1 MIDRNTCEETKSTT
15 LKENIE
21 MNNQKKSAQVASRW
35 HRDKTGTYEEKTSG
49 GKTYLARLASHGIK
63 ITELIYVLSNRS
75 AKVHY
80 VITISNDSGNTI
92 QIELSHDDLLDVSS
106 FLRRMPPGFSL
117 ASCPRAFATVREC
130 LMEDVPKA
138 KRAAILTC
146 LGWYYWQG
154 SPIFAHAGGIICS
167 GDCFPNNGAL
177 NHIGTPQVVGIKDID
192 ATCSDVPILG
202 KTAVPISR
210 IQVRVPEQFA
220 MYQLSQAPSVEE
232 LRGDIDAVF
241 DLLLAG
247 DPSVTYPA
255 LGALFFSSIK
265 DPSFTVFM
273 HGPTGVMKTA
283 FIKLILSF
291 FVTDPRDH
299 HLASF
304 KATENAL
311 RARFSSSGN
320 SPVVLDDY
328 VQMPGARNGG
338 PEAQKAENLIRSIV
352 NGAARDRCYT
362 VGGLRPSDRPRGLAI
377 ITGEQLP
384 DGLDSL
390 RNRMVCL
397 PVDKETFAHAL
408 EGPRPNKFDELQK
421 LASEGCFTHVMHSY
435 LAWGAGRFK
444 DLHSYAEEGVY
455 FDAGVAVPNR
465 IKDSSNNVLTGIDMF
480 LQFALDHEACSRE
493 EAEEHWAKAQDAH
506 EQLLQRERLESL
518 NNSPSEAFA
527 DLLRTALVSHR
538 VHIEVENIRDHV
550 ENPNLVPL
558 DLLGY
563 SAHTVYDQVDG
574 NADEGQ
580 ASQGYAE
587 SRTVYRP
594 NGKRVGWIDK
604 DTVDLIPN
612 AAMQVANSIAKGIGI
627 SPLPSRIILAKKL
640 VNDRFLK
647 ELSKNKNVLNV
658 RKAGRSTMGVWR
670 THARTLFE
678 VALDWSEF
686 DVAAYIE
693 MTELEQRIAWE
704 DKRSEYASHL
714 NERLCKYGFGTLVNP
729 HLTEEDRRNLLLPDP
744 PVSGLETARQNNL
757 IPSFSPNYEPPSP
770 LPIPGYSDP
779 PEGGLLA

>member
-1 MIDRNTCEETKSTT
+1 
-15 LKENIE
+15 
-21 MNNQKKSAQVASRW
+21 MNNQKKSAQAASRW
-35 HRDKTGTYEEKTSG
+35 YRDESGTYEEKING
-49 GKTYLARLASHGIK
+49 GKAYSVRIASHGIEV
-63 ITELIYVLSNRS
+63 TELLYVVSDRGE
-75 AKVHY
+75 KVHY
-80 VITISNDSGNTI
+80 ILTVSNHSGNAI
-92 QIELSHDDLLDVSS
+92 RIELSHDDLLDVAS

-202 KTAVPISR
+202 KTSVPISR

-265 DPSFTVFM
+265 DPSFAVFM
-273 HGPTGVMKTA
+273 HGSTGVMKSA
-283 FIKLILSF
+283 FAKLLLSF
-291 FVTDPRDH
+291 HVPNPRDH
-299 HLASF
+299 HFASF
-304 KATENAL
+304 KSTENAL

-352 NGAARDRCYT
+352 NGAAKDRC
-362 VGGLRPSDRPRGLAI
+362 GGTGGMRPSDRPRGLAF

-397 PVDKETFAHAL
+397 PVDKATFSRAL
-408 EGPRPNKFDELQK
+408 EGPRPNRFDNLQE
-421 LASEGCFTHVMHSY
+421 LASRGSFAHVMYSY
-435 LAWGAGRFK
+435 LAWGAGRFN
-444 DLHSYAEEGVY
+444 DLYSYAEEGVY

-480 LQFALDHEACSRE
+480 LQFALDHDACSPE
-493 EAEEHWAKAQDAH
+493 EAEEHWAKAQDAY
-506 EQLLQRERLESL
+506 EELLQRERLESL
-518 NNSPSEAFA
+518 NNSPTEAFA

-538 VHIEVENIRDHV
+538 VHLEVENIRDHA

-580 ASQGYAE
+580 ASQEYVE

-594 NGKRVGWIDK
+594 NGMRVGWIDK
-604 DTVDLIPN
+604 DIIDLVPD

-627 SPLPSRIILAKKL
+627 SPLPSRRILAKKL
-640 VNDRFLK
+640 VNDRFLN

-658 RKAGRSTMGVWR
+658 RKAGHAVMGVWR

-678 VALDWSEF
+678 MALDWSEF

-693 MTELEQRIAWE
+693 MTELEQQMAWE

-744 PVSGLETARQNNL
+744 PVSGLEIARQKKL
-757 IPSFSPNYEPPSP
+757 IPSVSPKHEAPSP

-779 PEGGLLA
+779 PEDGLLA